1 MSAPCQAA
9 CSPFATVDDLS
20 EPCASLPNIDR
31 WLAVATDLLF
41 NLSGRQFPGTCADV
55 VRPCSRWESDG
66 LVSSAGLAGLG
77 YGFGGYPGGWR
88 NGWGACRCN
97 RSERCGCGSV
107 PEITLGAFPVVAVDR
122 VLIDGSELDPSFYRV
137 DDFRFLVRL
146 PDADGVNRG
155 WPCFPAGTLV
165 TTSTGQKPIEHVRA
179 GEMVLTHMNRWRRVL
194 RSGKTGDSE
203 TVLVKGQGGAIR
215 CTPDH
220 RFYAAEVAQRGR
232 KLGAPEWVEA
242 KDLVGHAWAIPASAE
257 ALPVVLPRGW
267 AMDGLSHDF
276 WWFVGRWV
284 GDGWTSP
291 LPPSGTRG
299 SGSNRVEL
307 CCGLHEADELEERL
321 RGMGW
326 KWLRREQRT
335 GTRFSFVDGPLRAW
349 LRGQFGVGASNK
361 TLPSW
366 LLSAPAAIRTEFLN
380 GYLSADGWQTDDA
393 VSVHL
398 TSRPL
403 AVGLKLLAASL
414 GFAPSF
420 YESRPPGIGT
430 IEGRT
435 VATKQTYRVDW
446 KLNPRK
452 AQHWQDGENVWGR
465 VRSVT
470 LDERVVPVFDLE
482 VEEDHSFV
490 AEGLVVHN
498 CCQRVDLASTE
509 PQTWEV
515 QFRYGAMPDNA
526 GVMACAAWACELAK
540 AAAGDDCSL
549 PERARTVA
557 SQNVTID
564 VSRPSDFMVNGDTG
578 VRLVNIWLSSVNP
591 SKLRARARVVDP
603 GTHRRVRRITS
614 PPGG

>member
-155 WPCFPAGTLV
+155 WPC
-165 TTSTGQKPIEHVRA
+165 
-179 GEMVLTHMNRWRRVL
+179 
-194 RSGKTGDSE
+194 
-203 TVLVKGQGGAIR
+203 
-215 CTPDH
+215 
-220 RFYAAEVAQRGR
+220 
-232 KLGAPEWVEA
+232 
-242 KDLVGHAWAIPASAE
+242 
-257 ALPVVLPRGW
+257 
-267 AMDGLSHDF
+267 
-276 WWFVGRWV
+276 
-284 GDGWTSP
+284 
-291 LPPSGTRG
+291 
-299 SGSNRVEL
+299 
-307 CCGLHEADELEERL
+307 
-321 RGMGW
+321 
-326 KWLRREQRT
+326 
-335 GTRFSFVDGPLRAW
+335 
-349 LRGQFGVGASNK
+349 
-361 TLPSW
+361 
-366 LLSAPAAIRTEFLN
+366 
-380 GYLSADGWQTDDA
+380 
-393 VSVHL
+393 
-398 TSRPL
+398 
-403 AVGLKLLAASL
+403 
-414 GFAPSF
+414 
-420 YESRPPGIGT
+420 
-430 IEGRT
+430 
-435 VATKQTYRVDW
+435 
-446 KLNPRK
+446 
-452 AQHWQDGENVWGR
+452 
-465 VRSVT
+465 
-470 LDERVVPVFDLE
+470 
-482 VEEDHSFV
+482 
-490 AEGLVVHN
+490 
-498 CCQRVDLASTE
+498 CQRVDLASTE